1 MKQPKCRV
9 GDYVRWNPT
18 NSTSMLGVVE
28 SVVYFEERDEYC
40 YLITYTIKARKFL
53 QEDEIVGNTGIEC

>member
-1 MKQPKCRV
+1 
-9 GDYVRWNPT
+9 
-18 NSTSMLGVVE
+18 MLGVVE